1 MKKLM
6 LAILV
11 ASVMS
16 AGASA
21 MTLQPYE
28 CGYGAAFCGPIPNDA
43 GAVVYI
49 YTPNARNTV
58 WTELNGVS
66 YDKALGGTGFLLS
79 YQNEVLPET
88 GGTGTVTLTA
98 SFQVVGIRRAG
109 RAIAYD
115 YEFLCG
121 SLN

>member
-1 MKKLM
+1 MKKFMFCM
-6 LAILV
+6 LAILACV
-11 ASVMS
+11 A
-16 AGASA
+16 APA

-58 WTELNGVS
+58 WIELNGVS

-115 YEFLCG
+115 YEFLGG